1 MKKKIA
7 KQLRQRKRKIRKRLE
22 KRTRPANIEPMLNP
36 GNIHYETSDR
46 SRGMIYGGIGAVQ
59 MLVEQLK
66 LDETINRYLHV
77 FKLHNPYFESDH
89 VLNIAFNILCNGQC
103 LEDIERLRNDEVYL
117 DAVGAD
123 RIPDPTTA
131 GDFCRRFDI
140 QHVEILQEIINEIRL
155 KVWGQ
160 QQPDFFAE
168 AVIDAD
174 GVIAGTTGECKQGM
188 DMSYKGIWGYHPLV
202 VSLANTGE
210 PLYLYNRSGNSK
222 SSEKA
227 AGYLDKSAN
236 LCRRGGFRKIRFRG
250 DTDFSQTEYLDGW
263 DEAGDITFTF
273 GIAAMPNL
281 VTTAQNLSEMVWKDL
296 IRPTK
301 YDVKTE
307 TRARP
312 DNVKEEI
319 IKERG
324 YKNIRLRSEHV
335 AEIEY
340 KPAKCRKPYRVVILR
355 KNLSVEKGEAVLFD
369 DIRYFFYITND
380 RKATM
385 AEVVADANKRCNQEN
400 LIEQLKNGVRAL
412 RMPVD
417 DLASNWAYMVMASL
431 AWSLKVWYALSLPEK
446 GRWHKKHKAQKQK
459 VLRMEFK
466 QFRNFFIMLPCQIVK
481 TGRKLVYRLLGW
493 NEYLDVFFRAVKA
506 FRYPLRC

>member
-1 MKKKIA
+1 MNKKIA
-7 KQLRQRKRKIRKRLE
+7 KQLRQRKRKIRNRL
-22 KRTRPANIEPMLNP
+22 KRTRPANIEPMLNS
-36 GNIHYETSDR
+36 GNIHYEISDR
-46 SRGMIYGGIGAVQ
+46 NRGMIYGGIGAIQ
-59 MLVEQLK
+59 MFVEQLK
-66 LDETINRYLHV
+66 LDETINRYLRI
-77 FKLHNPYFESDH
+77 FKLYNPYFESDH

-117 DAVGAD
+117 DAIGAD

-131 GDFCRRFDI
+131 GDFCRRFSI

-155 KVWGQ
+155 KVWARQ
-160 QQPDFFAE
+160 PPDFFTE

-188 DMSYKGIWGYHPLV
+188 DISYKGIWGYHPLV

-210 PLYLYNRSGNSK
+210 PLYLCNRSGNAK

-227 AGYLDKSAN
+227 AHYLNKAAHLS
-236 LCRRGGFRKIRFRG
+236 RRVGFRKIRFRG

-263 DEAGDITFTF
+263 DEQDITFVF
-273 GIAAMPNL
+273 GMSAMPNL
-281 VTTAQNLSEMVWKDL
+281 VTIAENLLETAWQGL
-296 IRPTK
+296 IRPPK
-301 YDVKTE
+301 YDIKTAP
-307 TRARP
+307 RAKP
-312 DNVKEEI
+312 DNVKEQI

-324 YKNIRLRSEHV
+324 YKNIRLQSEHV
-335 AEIEY
+335 AEMEY
-340 KPAKCRKPYRVVILR
+340 KPVKCRKSYRMVILR

-380 RKATM
+380 RKATR

-417 DLASNWAYMVMASL
+417 DLVGNWAYMVMASL
-431 AWSLKVWYALSLPEK
+431 AWNLKAWYALSLPEK

-466 QFRNFFIMLPCQIVK
+466 KFRNFFIMLPCQIVK

-493 NEYLDVFFRAVKA
+493 NEYLDVFFRAIKA

>member
-1 MKKKIA
+1 MNKKIA
-7 KQLRQRKRKIRKRLE
+7 KQLRQRKRKIRNRL
-22 KRTRPANIEPMLNP
+22 KRTRPANIEPMLNS
-36 GNIHYETSDR
+36 GNIHYEISDR
-46 SRGMIYGGIGAVQ
+46 TRGMLYGGIGAIQ
-59 MLVEQLK
+59 MFVEHLK
-66 LDETINRYLHV
+66 LDETINRTLRI
-77 FKLHNPYFESDH
+77 FKLYNPYFESDH

-131 GDFCRRFDI
+131 GDFCRRFSI
-140 QHVEILQEIINEIRL
+140 HHVELLQEIINDIRL
-155 KVWGQ
+155 KVWAQ
-160 QQPDFFAE
+160 QPPDFFTE

-188 DMSYKGIWGYHPLV
+188 DISYKGIWGYHPLV

-210 PLYLYNRSGNSK
+210 PLYLCNRSGNAK
-222 SSEKA
+222 SSDKA
-227 AGYLDKSAN
+227 ADYLNKAAHLS
-236 LCRRGGFRKIRFRG
+236 RRVGFRKIRFRG

-263 DEAGDITFTF
+263 DEQDITFVF
-273 GIAAMPNL
+273 GMSAMPNL
-281 VTTAQNLSEMVWKDL
+281 VTIAENLPETAWGGF
-296 IRPTK
+296 IRPPT
-301 YDVKTE
+301 YDIKTAP
-307 TRARP
+307 RAKP
-312 DNVKEEI
+312 DNVKEQI

-324 YKNIRLRSEHV
+324 YKNIRLQSEHV
-335 AEIEY
+335 AEIAY
-340 KPAKCRKPYRVVILR
+340 KPVKCRTSYRMVILR

-380 RKATM
+380 RKATR

-417 DLASNWAYMVMASL
+417 DLVGNWAYMVMASL
-431 AWSLKVWYALSLPEK
+431 AWTLKAWYALSLPEK
-446 GRWHKKHKAQKQK
+446 GRWRKKHKAQKQK

-466 QFRNFFIMLPCQIVK
+466 TFRHFFIMLPCQIVK

-493 NEYLDVFFRAVKA
+493 NEYLDVFFRAIKA

>member
-7 KQLRQRKRKIRKRLE
+7 KQLRQRKHKIRKRLD

-36 GNIHYETSDR
+36 GNIHYEISDR
-46 SRGMIYGGIGAVQ
+46 NRGMLYGGIGAIQ
-59 MLVEQLK
+59 MMVGRLK
-66 LDETINRYLHV
+66 LDETINRYLRV

-131 GDFCRRFDI
+131 GDFCRRFTIKD
-140 QHVEILQEIINEIRL
+140 VEILQEIINEIRL
-155 KVWGQ
+155 KVWSR
-160 QQPDFFAE
+160 QQPEFFGE
-168 AVIDAD
+168 AIIDAD

-188 DMSYKGIWGYHPLV
+188 DMSYKGIWSYHPLV

-210 PLYLYNRSGNSK
+210 PLYLCNRSGNSK

-227 AGYLDKSAN
+227 AGYLDKAAN
-236 LCRRGGFRKIRFRG
+236 LSRRAGFKKIRFRG

-263 DEAGDITFTF
+263 DKQGISFVF
-273 GIAAMPNL
+273 GMSAMPNL
-281 VTTAQNLSEMVWKDL
+281 VTTAQNLPETAWKGL
-296 IRPTK
+296 IRPPN
-301 YDVKTE
+301 YVVKTE
-307 TRARP
+307 PRAKP
-312 DNVKEEI
+312 DNVKEQI

-324 YKNIRLRSEHV
+324 YKNIRLQSEHV

-340 KPAKCRKPYRVVILR
+340 KPVKCRKSYRMVILR

-380 RKATM
+380 RKASR
-385 AEVVADANKRCNQEN
+385 AEVIADANNRCNQEN
-400 LIEQLKNGVRAL
+400 LIEQLKNGVRAM

-417 DLASNWAYMVMASL
+417 DLVSNWAYMVMASL
-431 AWSLKVWYALSLPEK
+431 AWNLKAWYALLLPDK
-446 GRWHKKHKAQKQK
+446 GRWHKRRKAEKKK

-466 QFRNFFIMLPCQIVK
+466 KFRNFFIMLPCQIVK

-506 FRYPLRC
+506 FDYPLRC